1 METEMDSLPGD
12 SKYHVV
18 LFPFM
23 AKGHTIPLLYLARLL
38 LNRHVKVT
46 IFTTPANHYFIAKS
60 LSNTTASIIDLSFPK
75 NTGSEMSP
83 GIESTDQLPSTEL
96 FPSFALSTKLMQ
108 PEFERALRNLPFI
121 NFMVSDGFLWWT
133 LESAIKFGFPR
144 LVFFGMSN
152 HSLVILNTLCMGKAV
167 NDNKLFSGPES
178 VHDLITVTPFPWLK
192 VTKSDFEPFFYEPNP
207 KGDFFELVTLA
218 FGAAANS
225 QGYIMNSFY
234 ELEPVFIDYLNSSLG
249 QPTIWCVGPLCLAE
263 PEPDTR
269 VRHQPDKKRYWIQ
282 WLDQKLKQ
290 GRSVLYIAFGTQ
302 AKVSSAQLTEIANG
316 LEESKVNFLWVIRE
330 TQEAQLEDGFEE
342 RIKERGIIVKEW
354 VDQREILKHKSV
366 EGFLSHC
373 GWNSVLESICAGVPI
388 LAWPM
393 IAEQPLNARMVVE
406 EIKVGLRVETCDGS
420 VREFVTREG
429 LVKMVKELMEGE
441 MGKKVREKMREV
453 AAMAKGA
460 LENENGSSSQTL
472 DMLIHKTFARKIYI
486 DHLSET

>member
-152 HSLVILNTLCMGKAV
+152 HSL
-167 NDNKLFSGPES
+167 
-178 VHDLITVTPFPWLK
+178 
-192 VTKSDFEPFFYEPNP
+192 
-207 KGDFFELVTLA
+207 
-218 FGAAANS
+218 
-225 QGYIMNSFY
+225 
-234 ELEPVFIDYLNSSLG
+234 
-249 QPTIWCVGPLCLAE
+249 
-263 PEPDTR
+263 
-269 VRHQPDKKRYWIQ
+269 
-282 WLDQKLKQ
+282 
-290 GRSVLYIAFGTQ
+290 
-302 AKVSSAQLTEIANG
+302 
-316 LEESKVNFLWVIRE
+316 
-330 TQEAQLEDGFEE
+330 
-342 RIKERGIIVKEW
+342 
-354 VDQREILKHKSV
+354 
-366 EGFLSHC
+366 
-373 GWNSVLESICAGVPI
+373 
-388 LAWPM
+388 
-393 IAEQPLNARMVVE
+393 
-406 EIKVGLRVETCDGS
+406 
-420 VREFVTREG
+420 
-429 LVKMVKELMEGE
+429 
-441 MGKKVREKMREV
+441 
-453 AAMAKGA
+453 
-460 LENENGSSSQTL
+460 
-472 DMLIHKTFARKIYI
+472 
-486 DHLSET
+486 

>member
-1 METEMDSLPGD
+1 MMEKE
-12 SKYHVV
+12 
-18 LFPFM
+18 
-23 AKGHTIPLLYLARLL
+23 
-38 LNRHVKVT
+38 
-46 IFTTPANHYFIAKS
+46 
-60 LSNTTASIIDLSFPK
+60 
-75 NTGSEMSP
+75 
-83 GIESTDQLPSTEL
+83 ESTSYYSVLGVSMESSIEDIKRAYRRLAMQWHPDRWTRTPSLLCEAKRKFQQIQEAYSVLSDQ
-96 FPSFALSTKLMQ
+96 KK
-108 PEFERALRNLPFI
+108 R
-121 NFMVSDGFLWWT
+121 
-133 LESAIKFGFPR
+133 
-144 LVFFGMSN
+144 
-152 HSLVILNTLCMGKAV
+152 SLYDIGLY
-167 NDNKLFSGPES
+167 GPEEEE
-178 VHDLITVTPFPWLK
+178 DEGFY
-192 VTKSDFEPFFYEPNP
+192 DFMQ
-207 KGDFFELVTLA
+207 ELLSLMA
-218 FGAAANS
+218 
-225 QGYIMNSFY
+225 QDKRK
-234 ELEPVFIDYLNSSLG
+234 LEPVFIDYLNSSLG